1 MIALAAC
8 THAPATTPA
17 PAAPGVISNVAP
29 GATPTHEPLAT
40 IERSGCFGWCPIYE
54 ATVFRDGMVEY
65 RGERFVKTTGA
76 ATWTIEPREIVA
88 IETLFAE
95 AHYLDLKDA
104 YTSYDVTDMPSAV
117 TSHTRAGRTKR
128 VAHYAGDGSAPKALG
143 HLESELDRLVHI
155 EKGIGTEAEREKL
168 SGR

>member
-54 ATVFRDGMVEY
+54 ATVF
-65 RGERFVKTTGA
+65 
-76 ATWTIEPREIVA
+76 ATAWSST
-88 IETLFAE
+88 
-95 AHYLDLKDA
+95 
-104 YTSYDVTDMPSAV
+104 AV
-117 TSHTRAGRTKR
+117 
-128 VAHYAGDGSAPKALG
+128 
-143 HLESELDRLVHI
+143 ESELDRLVHI